1 MWASRL
7 PEYMESGE
15 CLFCHRNEVGV
26 TWAKNKHNRTI
37 RDADPKEPAIAALH
51 ADPKA
56 KEVAEQVELIMGDTR
71 SNRFLK
77 RAAAY
82 GKLDL
87 LSVAAVLSRTGRR
100 TAGSCRQSALGHR
113 DFCPGVRRLPRHRR
127 RSRDTRLCGAVTGLF
142 YLPWRRAGRAR
153 QRRQIDATGQEAARL
168 ARGRHFDLHSATFA
182 SANPSHPAC
191 RIRTTSSRAIT
202 CSRTFRSTGPW
213 PTTHRSIRPI
223 GMCWTTCATW
233 S

>member
-1 MWASRL
+1 MSEVMPTASMRSRHARPAVNHHVRIRKTSSTGHLEHDCCCRAGNVECALKCAAARFASGRVSHRKNNRSRGLGPRSCGQPL

-37 RDADPKEPAIAALH
+37 RDADPKEPSIAALH

-87 LSVAAVLSRTGRR
+87 LSVAAALSRTGR
-100 TAGSCRQSALGHR
+100 A
-113 DFCPGVRRLPRHRR
+113 RLDHADNPHWDTDIFAQECAAATPPPSIPRHTPLRRCRWIVLPAMATR
-127 RSRDTRLCGAVTGLF
+127 RS
-142 YLPWRRAGRAR
+142 
-153 QRRQIDATGQEAARL
+153 
-168 ARGRHFDLHSATFA
+168 
-182 SANPSHPAC
+182 
-191 RIRTTSSRAIT
+191 
-202 CSRTFRSTGPW
+202 ST
-213 PTTHRSIRPI
+213 PTT
-223 GMCWTTCATW
+223 AN
-233 S
+233 